1 MNSKIRQLIAA
12 TTLVAVGSMSIPA
25 IAAEQANTAVVGAQ
39 VQGVTQSYV
48 ALRSALSAVGVD
60 VQWVNNNGQ
69 KIILTYGG
77 QSKRRI
83 VFPRWDLRIQ

>member
-60 VQWVNNNGQ
+60 VQWVNNCNCRCG
-69 KIILTYGG
+69 
-77 QSKRRI
+77 KRRI